1 MKIKEIISQ
10 HRRDFSAI
18 MVCEHCESEQK
29 LNSGYDDAFY
39 HQNVIPV
46 MKCESC
52 GKTASEDLQIGEFCV
67 LENQNLNTGMNATV
81 KAALTAGAVDILGNT
96 I

>member
-1 MKIKEIISQ
+1 MKIRKIISQ

-52 GKTASEDLQIGEFCV
+52 GKIASEDYRPL
-67 LENQNLNTGMNATV
+67 ATKYPDGV
-81 KAALTAGAVDILGNT
+81 QV
-96 I
+96 